1 MPADGVLAMVS
12 SEEIIARRVS
22 LDTAIRR
29 EAALRGIETSLYE
42 HGNEGLLIVSSLL
55 SPSGLEGGRRR

>member
-42 HGNEGLLIVSSLL
+42 HGNEGLLIVSSLS
-55 SPSGLEGGRRR
+55 SP